1 MEGKI
6 SFVVPFEELARQV
19 SEVAGEMN
27 EKVEVAVT
35 TGIKPILNI
44 ARRLAEA
51 GTEVFVSRGG
61 AVIMLRENLDVPVVP
76 IPSTAFDLLRAVQE
90 AKEFGADLGYLSC
103 EPHPGELEE
112 LEQALGVR
120 IIPYAVRDLRDEG
133 FVAALKQARQDGV
146 QVIIGGAIAVP
157 LAEQYGLKGVLIQ
170 SSKDSIRQAVI
181 NAKNV
186 ALVRRREKNKAREL
200 QAIVDFSSEG
210 IIAIDENCRIRVFN
224 PAAEKIFGLTKE
236 AVLGRPVRETIP
248 NTRLHEVLRTGRTEL
263 GQLQRVGETSIV
275 TNRIPI
281 VVDEKTCGVVAHF
294 QDVTKVQELEGKIR
308 KELSHK
314 GLVAKFTFDDIVGD
328 SKLMC
333 RTVQMAKSFGR
344 TDSDYT
350 VLITGESGTG
360 KELFAQSMHNIN
372 RRREGPFVAV
382 NCAAIPANLLESE
395 LFGYEDGAFTGARK
409 GGKAGLFELA
419 HGGTI
424 FLDEIAEMPPDLQ
437 ARLLRVLQEKEVMR
451 VGGHRLIPINTR
463 VIAAT
468 NREIE
473 AAVASGEFRA
483 DLFYRLS
490 ALHLR
495 VPPLREHLEDLP
507 LLVAHIAQGFD
518 ALVARS
524 LRERL
529 SAVLPGWQSYYWPG
543 NVRELENMVRRFA
556 VMISDPEFQGGENG
570 KTISYLAEIPE
581 AFPRRGRPR
590 KGMSNGAKDPDLLRQ
605 KVAEFETDL
614 LNRTL
619 VQCRGN
625 RAEAARLLGIGR
637 TTVWRKLRRS

>member
-1 MEGKI
+1 VEGKI